1 MPAEGKLL
9 IVSGPSGV
17 GKSTVVREA
26 LRRIGDRCEIV
37 LGVSVTT
44 RTPREGEVDGRDYR
58 FVDEAEFQRLR
69 DGDALVE
76 FARVHGHWYGTP
88 AADLRETLAAGK
100 CVLLE
105 IDVQGGIQAHRLFP
119 CAVGLFIEPPSMEE
133 LRRRI
138 VGRATENDDSIRRR
152 LQAAEN
158 EWKIARECGA
168 YSRFIVNEQLDE
180 CIRQVEEFLVKEAC
194 R

>member
-1 MPAEGKLL
+1 MQAEGKLL

-26 LRRIGDRCEIV
+26 LRRVGDQCRIV

-44 RTPREGEVDGRDYR
+44 RKPREGEVDGRDYR
-58 FVDEAEFQRLR
+58 FVNDAEFNRLR
-69 DGDALVE
+69 DDDALIE
-76 FARVHGHWYGTP
+76 FALVHNNWYGTP
-88 AADLRETLAAGK
+88 AADIREAMAAGK

-105 IDVQGGIQAHRLFP
+105 IDVQGGIQTHRLFP
-119 CAVGLFIEPPSMEE
+119 IAVGMFIEPPSMKE

-138 VGRATENDDSIRRR
+138 VGRATEDDDSIRRR
-152 LQAAEN
+152 LQAAED
-158 EWKIARECGA
+158 EWKIARECGV
-168 YSRFIVNEQLDE
+168 YSQFIVNEQLDE